1 MLIRVFDNSKT
12 YKQEKNMKKITSLVT
27 GVALAGIAFANA
39 ANSTTLEDV
48 QSRGDLRCGVS
59 GGVPGFSAPN
69 DAGKMVGIDA
79 AVCDAVAAAVLGDA
93 SKVTYI
99 PLTAKERFTALS
111 SGEIDVLSRN
121 TTHTL
126 TREASLGL
134 NFTYYNYIDGQGF
147 MVMKDSG
154 IGSALELDGASI
166 CVQAGTTTELNMADY
181 FRNNDM
187 DFTPVGYETSTQT
200 REGFEGGACDVLTSD
215 KSQLAALSTEMSD
228 PSSILILPETISKE
242 PLGPVVAQGDDQ
254 WMDIVAFT
262 LYALINAEELGVSS
276 ENIDE
281 LVSNPGNPSVGR
293 LVGSEGDTGEKLGLS
308 ADWSYQ
314 VIKQVG
320 NYGEIY
326 ESTVE
331 PIGIPRAG
339 SVNDLWTRGGILYAP
354 PIR

>member
-1 MLIRVFDNSKT
+1 
-12 YKQEKNMKKITSLVT
+12 MKKITSLVT
-27 GVALAGIAFANA
+27 GVAFAGIAFANA

>member
-1 MLIRVFDNSKT
+1 MKSMKVASTAAAVVFA
-12 YKQEKNMKKITSLVT
+12 TSQIA
-27 GVALAGIAFANA
+27 VAA
-39 ANSTTLEDV
+39 TLDDV
-48 QSRGDLRCGVS
+48 KARGELRCGVS
-59 GGVPGFSAPN
+59 GGVPGFSAP
-69 DAGKMVGIDA
+69 DDSGRMQGIDA
-79 AVCDAVAAAVLGDA
+79 AVCDAVAAAVLGDS
-93 SKVTYI
+93 SKVTFI
-99 PLTAKERFTALS
+99 PLTAKERFTALA

-147 MVMKDSG
+147 MVKKDLGVS
-154 IGSALELDGASI
+154 SALELDGASI

-181 FRNNDM
+181 FRNNNM

-215 KSQLAALSTEMSD
+215 KSQLAALSTEMAD
-228 PSSILILPETISKE
+228 PDSVMLLPETISKE
-242 PLGPVVAQGDDQ
+242 PLGPVVRQGDDQ

-262 LYALINAEELGVSS
+262 LYALINAEELGITSD
-276 ENIDE
+276 NIDDMKA
-281 LVSNPGNPSVGR
+281 NPPSPNVARILG
-293 LVGSEGDTGEKLGLS
+293 VEGEGGEMLGLS
-308 ADWSYQ
+308 SDWAYNA
-314 VIKQVG
+314 IKQVG

-326 ESTVE
+326 ARTVE
-331 PIGIPRAG
+331 PIGIQRAG

>member
-1 MLIRVFDNSKT
+1 M
-12 YKQEKNMKKITSLVT
+12 
-27 GVALAGIAFANA
+27 G
-39 ANSTTLEDV
+39 
-48 QSRGDLRCGVS
+48 GD
-59 GGVPGFSAPN
+59 
-69 DAGKMVGIDA
+69 
-79 AVCDAVAAAVLGDA
+79 CDAVAAAVLGDA

>member
-1 MLIRVFDNSKT
+1 
-12 YKQEKNMKKITSLVT
+12 MKYVTSLVT
-27 GVALAGIAFANA
+27 SVALAGIAFATSVSA
-39 ANSTTLEDV
+39 STLEEV
-48 QSRGDLRCGVS
+48 QNRGELRCGVS

-99 PLTAKERFTALS
+99 PLNAKERFTALS

-147 MVMKDSG
+147 MVMKDAG
-154 IGSALELDGASI
+154 ISSALELDGASI

-181 FRNNDM
+181 FRNNNM
-187 DFTPVGYETSTQT
+187 DYTPVGYETSTQT

-215 KSQLAALSTEMSD
+215 KSQLAALSTEMAD

-262 LYALINAEELGVSS
+262 LYALINAEELGVTSA
-276 ENIDE
+276 NIDD
-281 LVSNPGNPSVGR
+281 LVANPGNPSVGR
-293 LVGSEGDTGEKLGLS
+293 LVGAEGDTGEKLGLA

-326 ESTVE
+326 EATVE

>member
-1 MLIRVFDNSKT
+1 
-12 YKQEKNMKKITSLVT
+12 MKSTFK
-27 GVALAGIAFANA
+27 VAASVAAAAFAVSQVASA
-39 ANSTTLEDV
+39 ATLDDV
-48 QSRGDLRCGVS
+48 KARGELKCGIS

-69 DAGKMVGIDA
+69 DAGRMVGIDA

-111 SGEIDVLSRN
+111 SGEVDVLSRN

-147 MVMKDSG
+147 MVKKDSG
-154 IGSALELDGASI
+154 IKSALELNGASI

-181 FRNNDM
+181 FRNNKM

-215 KSQLAALSTEMSD
+215 KSQLAALRTEMKD
-228 PSSILILPETISKE
+228 PNGAVLLPETISKE
-242 PLGPVVAQGDDQ
+242 PLGPVVRQGDDQ

-262 LYALINAEELGVSS
+262 LYALINAEEAGITSK
-276 ENIDE
+276 NID
-281 LVSNPGNPSVGR
+281 SMKANPPNPDVARIVGTEGNM
-293 LVGSEGDTGEKLGLS
+293 GEMLGLS
-308 ADWSYQ
+308 ADWAYNA
-314 VIKQVG
+314 IKQVG

-326 ESTVE
+326 ARTVE

>member
-1 MLIRVFDNSKT
+1 
-12 YKQEKNMKKITSLVT
+12 MKLSAKIATTFAASA
-27 GVALAGIAFANA
+27 VAVAQVASAG
-39 ANSTTLEDV
+39 TLDDV
-48 QSRGDLRCGVS
+48 KARGELKCGVS
-59 GGVPGFSAPN
+59 GGVPGFSAPD
-69 DAGKMVGIDA
+69 DAGRMQGIDA

-93 SKVTYI
+93 SKVTFI
-99 PLTAKERFTALS
+99 PLTAKERFTALA
-111 SGEIDVLSRN
+111 SGEVDVLSRN

-154 IGSALELDGASI
+154 IKSALELDGASI

-181 FRNNDM
+181 FRNNNM
-187 DFTPVGYETSTQT
+187 SFTPVGYETSTQT

-215 KSQLAALSTEMSD
+215 KSQLAALRTEMKD
-228 PSSILILPETISKE
+228 PSAAMLLPETISKE
-242 PLGPVVAQGDDQ
+242 PLGPVVRQGDDQ

-262 LYALINAEELGVSS
+262 LYALINAEEAGVTSK
-276 ENIDE
+276 NIDE
-281 LVSNPGNPSVGR
+281 LKANPSNPDIARIVGTEGNM
-293 LVGSEGDTGEKLGLS
+293 GELLGLS
-308 ADWSYQ
+308 ADWSYNA
-314 VIKQVG
+314 IKQVG

-326 ESTVE
+326 ARTVE

>member
-1 MLIRVFDNSKT
+1 MKSMKVASTAAAVVFA
-12 YKQEKNMKKITSLVT
+12 TSQIA
-27 GVALAGIAFANA
+27 VAA
-39 ANSTTLEDV
+39 TLDDV
-48 QSRGDLRCGVS
+48 KARGELRCGVS
-59 GGVPGFSAPN
+59 GGVPGFSAP
-69 DAGKMVGIDA
+69 DDSGRMQGIDA
-79 AVCDAVAAAVLGDA
+79 AVCDAIAAAVLGDS
-93 SKVTYI
+93 SKVTFI
-99 PLTAKERFTALS
+99 PLTAKERFTALA

-147 MVMKDSG
+147 MVKKDLGVS
-154 IGSALELDGASI
+154 SALELDGASI

-181 FRNNDM
+181 FRNNNM

-215 KSQLAALSTEMSD
+215 KSQLAALSTEMAD
-228 PSSILILPETISKE
+228 PDSVMLLPETISKE
-242 PLGPVVAQGDDQ
+242 PLGPVVRQGDDQ

-262 LYALINAEELGVSS
+262 LYALINAEELGVTSD
-276 ENIDE
+276 NIDDMKA
-281 LVSNPGNPSVGR
+281 NPPSPNVARILG
-293 LVGSEGDTGEKLGLS
+293 VEGEGGEMLGLS
-308 ADWSYQ
+308 SDWAYNA
-314 VIKQVG
+314 IKQVG

-326 ESTVE
+326 ARTVE
-331 PIGIPRAG
+331 PIGIQRAG

>member
-1 MLIRVFDNSKT
+1 
-12 YKQEKNMKKITSLVT
+12 MKLSAKIATTFAASA
-27 GVALAGIAFANA
+27 VAVAQVASAG
-39 ANSTTLEDV
+39 TLDDV
-48 QSRGDLRCGVS
+48 KARGELKCGVS
-59 GGVPGFSAPN
+59 GGVPGFSAPD
-69 DAGKMVGIDA
+69 DAGRMQGIDA
-79 AVCDAVAAAVLGDA
+79 AVCDAIAAAVLGDA
-93 SKVTYI
+93 SKVTFI
-99 PLTAKERFTALS
+99 PLTAKERFTALA
-111 SGEIDVLSRN
+111 SGEVDVLSRN

-154 IGSALELDGASI
+154 IKSALELDGASI

-181 FRNNDM
+181 FRNNNM
-187 DFTPVGYETSTQT
+187 SFTPVGYETSTQT

-215 KSQLAALSTEMSD
+215 KSQLAALRTEMKD
-228 PSSILILPETISKE
+228 PSAAMLLPETISKE
-242 PLGPVVAQGDDQ
+242 PLGPVVRQGDDQ

-262 LYALINAEELGVSS
+262 LYALINAEEAGVTSK
-276 ENIDE
+276 NIDE
-281 LVSNPGNPSVGR
+281 LKANPSNPDIARIVGTEGNM
-293 LVGSEGDTGEKLGLS
+293 GELLGLS
-308 ADWSYQ
+308 ADWSYNA
-314 VIKQVG
+314 IKQVG

-326 ESTVE
+326 ARTVE

>member
-1 MLIRVFDNSKT
+1 
-12 YKQEKNMKKITSLVT
+12 MKSTFKVATSVAAVAFAVSQVASAATLDDVKARGELKC
-27 GVALAGIAFANA
+27 GVA
-39 ANSTTLEDV
+39 
-48 QSRGDLRCGVS
+48 

-69 DAGKMVGIDA
+69 DSGRMVGIDA
-79 AVCDAVAAAVLGDA
+79 SVCDAVAAAVLGDA

-111 SGEIDVLSRN
+111 SGEVDVLSRN

-147 MVMKDSG
+147 MVKKDSG
-154 IGSALELDGASI
+154 IKSALELDGASI

-181 FRNNDM
+181 FRNNNM

-215 KSQLAALSTEMSD
+215 KSQLAALRTEMKD
-228 PSSILILPETISKE
+228 PNNAVLLPETISKE
-242 PLGPVVAQGDDQ
+242 PLGPVVRQGDDQ
-254 WMDIVAFT
+254 WMDIVAYT
-262 LYALINAEELGVSS
+262 LYALINAEEAGITSA
-276 ENIDE
+276 NID
-281 LVSNPGNPSVGR
+281 SMKANPPNPDVARIVGAEGNM
-293 LVGSEGDTGEKLGLS
+293 GEMLGLS
-308 ADWSYQ
+308 ADWAYNA
-314 VIKQVG
+314 IKQVG

-326 ESTVE
+326 ARTVE

-354 PIR
+354 PVR

>member
-1 MLIRVFDNSKT
+1 MKVFK
-12 YKQEKNMKKITSLVT
+12 
-27 GVALAGIAFANA
+27 VASATAAVAFAVSQVASA
-39 ANSTTLEDV
+39 ATLDDV
-48 QSRGDLRCGVS
+48 KARGELKCGVS

-69 DAGKMVGIDA
+69 DAGRMTGIDA
-79 AVCDAVAAAVLGDA
+79 AVCDAIAAAVLGDA
-93 SKVTYI
+93 SKVTFI
-99 PLTAKERFTALS
+99 PLTAKERFTALA
-111 SGEIDVLSRN
+111 SGEVDVLSRN

-126 TREASLGL
+126 TRDASLGL

-154 IGSALELDGASI
+154 ITSALELDGASI

-181 FRNNDM
+181 FRNNNM

-215 KSQLAALSTEMSD
+215 KSQLAALRTEMAD
-228 PSSILILPETISKE
+228 PSAAILLPETISKE
-242 PLGPVVAQGDDQ
+242 PLGPVVRQGDDQ

-262 LYALINAEELGVSS
+262 LYALINAEEAGITSLNADDMRANPPNPDVARILGV
-276 ENIDE
+276 E
-281 LVSNPGNPSVGR
+281 GNM
-293 LVGSEGDTGEKLGLS
+293 GEMLGLS
-308 ADWSYQ
+308 ADWAYNA
-314 VIKQVG
+314 IKQVG

-326 ESTVE
+326 ADTVE

-339 SVNDLWTRGGILYAP
+339 SVNDLWTRGGVLYAP

>member
-1 MLIRVFDNSKT
+1 MKSMKVASTAAAVVFA
-12 YKQEKNMKKITSLVT
+12 TSQIA
-27 GVALAGIAFANA
+27 VAA
-39 ANSTTLEDV
+39 TLDDV
-48 QSRGDLRCGVS
+48 KARGELRCGVS
-59 GGVPGFSAPN
+59 GGVPGFSAP
-69 DAGKMVGIDA
+69 DDSGRMQGIDA
-79 AVCDAVAAAVLGDA
+79 AVCDAVAAAVLGDS
-93 SKVTYI
+93 SKVTFI
-99 PLTAKERFTALS
+99 PLTAKERFTALA

-147 MVMKDSG
+147 MVKKDLGVS
-154 IGSALELDGASI
+154 SALELDGASI

-181 FRNNDM
+181 FRNNNM

-215 KSQLAALSTEMSD
+215 KSQLAALSTEMAD
-228 PSSILILPETISKE
+228 PDAVMLLPETISKE
-242 PLGPVVAQGDDQ
+242 PLGPVVRQGDDQ

-262 LYALINAEELGVSS
+262 LYALINAEELGITSDNV
-276 ENIDE
+276 DDMKA
-281 LVSNPGNPSVGR
+281 NPPSPNVARILG
-293 LVGSEGDTGEKLGLS
+293 VEGEGGEMLGLS
-308 ADWSYQ
+308 SDWAYNA
-314 VIKQVG
+314 IKQVG

-326 ESTVE
+326 ARTVE
-331 PIGIPRAG
+331 PIGIQRAG